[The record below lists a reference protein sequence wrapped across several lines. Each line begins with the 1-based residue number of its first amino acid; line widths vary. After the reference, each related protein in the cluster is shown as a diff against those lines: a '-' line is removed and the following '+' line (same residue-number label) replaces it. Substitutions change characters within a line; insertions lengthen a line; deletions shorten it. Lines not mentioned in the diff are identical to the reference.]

1 MKENQEI
8 VPSGNDSLSP
18 VDVYKSSGNSIRE
31 FLSAVVNLSESGFF
45 CEPTCPICVSKYRP
59 VSEAKFN
66 QDSEEKDFEKKCD
79 NIRKF
84 FLSRNEDISI
94 PVIRNHFG
102 NHLNQGENEL
112 KKREYV
118 NRLATLNVVDRSTL
132 DRLRILM
139 DALQDR
145 LISTVELNQELRG
158 KELVAISKTMTQ
170 ILELRAKIMGEMK
183 GRGEVITIPLD
194 KFNMTFEKALRKAR
208 TKEDIDFVTEIMDD
222 LSMSDEK

>member
-170 ILELRAKIMGEMK
+170 SLELRAKIMGEMK
-183 GRGEVITIPLD
+183 
-194 KFNMTFEKALRKAR
+194 
-208 TKEDIDFVTEIMDD
+208 
-222 LSMSDEK
+222 